1 MVSLPGSYVKL
12 QKINVV
18 NHQNVIGLF
27 LTVMLTQNGLKISI
41 QFLMTINFSLYQ
53 TVKEFKFHQTFV
65 SCLRSRHWNTQHW
78 QQWVVAVWFGSLNKL
93 SHQRWFST
101 IIWKDWNKKIMINF
115 PNNPVMVD
123 NKVMLIKSLHNQSSD
138 KDVYRQ
144 FNSYSKV
151 KTHLLRSVWKLLL
164 RFLMLWSLQLSEL
177 LKLWWP

>member
-1 MVSLPGSYVKL
+1 MVSSLESYVKL
-12 QKINVV
+12 QKTNVV
-18 NHQNVIGLF
+18 NHQNAIGLF
-27 LTVMLTQNGLKISI
+27 STVMLTQNGLKISI

-65 SCLRSRHWNTQHW
+65 SCLRLRLWNTQHW
-78 QQWVVAVWFGSLNKL
+78 LLWVVVVWFGSLSKS

-115 PNNPVMVD
+115 LNNPVMVD
-123 NKVMLIKSLHNQSSD
+123 NKVMLIKLLHNQSSD

-151 KTHLLRSVWKLLL
+151 KTHLLKSV
-164 RFLMLWSLQLSEL
+164 
-177 LKLWWP
+177 